1 VCPSPTTRRRRRK
14 DRCRSWTPRL
24 FPDPSDQEADGGL
37 RVLTIAEVAERLR
50 VDKRSVRRA
59 IVAATW

>member
-1 VCPSPTTRRRRRK
+1 
-14 DRCRSWTPRL
+14 
-24 FPDPSDQEADGGL
+24 
-37 RVLTIAEVAERLR
+37 VLTIAEVAERLR